1 MIYEIIPRT
10 TDGSSIGRSGF
21 GGQRVLPILAH
32 HDLHGK
38 DSVVSCWSDR
48 RHSVARSGFTNTGTI
63 HRSAITHSCIPALAV
78 WAFGFSP
85 MAEGLA
91 LGIAFHLS
99 SDLHPKSWAGGAL
112 IKFPVLG
119 SIGML
124 SPIWLFANV
133 IGCLA
138 IFIEVVSGESV
149 DARQVILGLCIPG
162 ACWYFLQEEKRP
174 LWPLM
179 ALGVAILLVHA
190 ARGGTLSMKLVW
202 QYFT

>member
-1 MIYEIIPRT
+1 MKLYRAPLMAFLLA
-10 TDGSSIGRSGF
+10 G
-21 GGQRVLPILAH
+21 LILAAREFCPFWPAMTFMEKILLFLAGLIAGIRLP
-32 HDLHGK
+32 DLDLLTPGL
-38 DSVVSCWSDR
+38 S
-48 RHSVARSGFTNTGTI
+48 
-63 HRSAITHSCIPALAV
+63 HRSAITHSCIPALV
-78 WAFGFSP
+78 VLAFGFSP

-99 SDLHPKSWAGGAL
+99 SDLQPKSWAGGAL

-138 IFIEVVSGESV
+138 IFMEVVSGEPA

-162 ACWYFLQEEKRP
+162 AGWYFLQEEKHP
-174 LWPLM
+174 LLPLM
-179 ALGVAILLVHA
+179 TLGVAILLVHA
-190 ARGGTLSMKLVW
+190 ARSGTLSVKLW
-202 QYFT
+202 QYFA

>member
-1 MIYEIIPRT
+1 MKLYRAPLMALLLV
-10 TDGSSIGRSGF
+10 GL
-21 GGQRVLPILAH
+21 VLAAREFCPFWPTMTFMEKILLFLAGLIAGIRLP
-32 HDLHGK
+32 DLDLLTPGL
-38 DSVVSCWSDR
+38 S
-48 RHSVARSGFTNTGTI
+48 

-99 SDLHPKSWAGGAL
+99 SDLHPKSWTGGAL